1 MDIRKVKKLMELLEE
16 SGMAEIEIKE
26 GEESVKISRYGA
38 SPAPSLMP
46 PQSLVPQQ
54 PVSTP
59 APVATSPVVP
69 AENQTSGQSI
79 VSPMVGTFYSAPSPT
94 AKPFV
99 TIGQK
104 INQGDTVGIIEAMK
118 IMNQI
123 EADQSG
129 TVTEILIKDG
139 EAVEFGQPLIVSN
152 ELNKE
157 SLNSESGGNCAENPQ
172 SL

>member
-26 GEESVKISRYGA
+26 GEESVKISRFGA
-38 SPAPSLMP
+38 SPAPL
-46 PQSLVPQQ
+46 QSPVQSFIQQQ
-54 PVSTP
+54 PVGNS
-59 APVATSPVVP
+59 APVATTSAEP

-99 TIGQK
+99 TVGQK

-129 TVTEILIKDG
+129 TVVEILIKDG
-139 EAVEFGQPLIVSN
+139 EAVEFGQPLIVI
-152 ELNKE
+152 E
-157 SLNSESGGNCAENPQ
+157 
-172 SL
+172 

>member
-1 MDIRKVKKLMELLEE
+1 MELLEE

-46 PQSLVPQQ
+46 AQSLVPQQ

-139 EAVEFGQPLIVSN
+139 EAVEFGQPLIVI
-152 ELNKE
+152 E
-157 SLNSESGGNCAENPQ
+157 
-172 SL
+172 

>member
-46 PQSLVPQQ
+46 AQSLVPQQ

-59 APVATSPVVP
+59 TPVATSPVVP
-69 AENQTSGQSI
+69 AENQTSDQSI

-139 EAVEFGQPLIVSN
+139 EAVEFGQPLIVI
-152 ELNKE
+152 E
-157 SLNSESGGNCAENPQ
+157 
-172 SL
+172 

>member
-46 PQSLVPQQ
+46 AQSLVPQQ

-59 APVATSPVVP
+59 APVATSPVVT
-69 AENQTSGQSI
+69 AENLTSDQSI

-139 EAVEFGQPLIVSN
+139 EAVEFGQPLIVI
-152 ELNKE
+152 E
-157 SLNSESGGNCAENPQ
+157 
-172 SL
+172 

>member
-26 GEESVKISRYGA
+26 GEESVKISRHGA

-46 PQSLVPQQ
+46 AQSLVPQQ

-69 AENQTSGQSI
+69 AENQTSDQSI

-139 EAVEFGQPLIVSN
+139 EAVEFGQPLIVI
-152 ELNKE
+152 E
-157 SLNSESGGNCAENPQ
+157 
-172 SL
+172 

>member
-38 SPAPSLMP
+38 SPAPSLLP
-46 PQSLVPQQ
+46 AQSLVPQQ

-59 APVATSPVVP
+59 APVATSPVVT
-69 AENQTSGQSI
+69 AENQTSDQSI
-79 VSPMVGTFYSAPSPT
+79 VSPMVGTFYSATSPT

-139 EAVEFGQPLIVSN
+139 EAVEFGQPLIVI
-152 ELNKE
+152 E
-157 SLNSESGGNCAENPQ
+157 
-172 SL
+172 

>member
-38 SPAPSLMP
+38 SPAPSLTP
-46 PQSLVPQQ
+46 AQSFVPQQ

-59 APVATSPVVP
+59 APVATSPVVT
-69 AENQTSGQSI
+69 AENQTSDQSI

-139 EAVEFGQPLIVSN
+139 EAVEFGQPLIVI
-152 ELNKE
+152 E
-157 SLNSESGGNCAENPQ
+157 
-172 SL
+172 